1 MISSNSF
8 QEYLYTFKKSLHVIR
23 LKLILDR
30 TMKVLKGIWIRQY
43 MKKILIKS
51 TSICVIQPIHLSYLS
66 YCYLIAKRQR
76 GKN

>member
-1 MISSNSF
+1 
-8 QEYLYTFKKSLHVIR
+8 
-23 LKLILDR
+23 
-30 TMKVLKGIWIRQY
+30 MKVLKGIWIRQY

-66 YCYLIAKRQR
+66 YCYLIAKKQR